1 VYLPRDV
8 PHSFLGVGDE
18 PSRVLV
24 LLVPAGLEEAFANPD
39 GFEEVMRR
47 RRVEVVGPPLA

>member
-1 VYLPRDV
+1 
-8 PHSFLGVGDE
+8 
-18 PSRVLV
+18 VLV